1 VNKTTTT
8 LNIPAPARSES
19 PQQAQWKEARSVF
32 PIYLALAKQL
42 QIEIPF
48 TQAKRSLPE
57 KPDLEIFSQAHEWL
71 DSMDERVLVHQ
82 LRHLLQ
88 MTTLNDSESGLRAL
102 IARHLRKSKKSNV
115 DRDKIDFMLA
125 QYFALEVP
133 PKIYHK
139 QIELPDVAQV
149 MQPVLGDVDPA
160 PIDWCAPLEQ
170 MIQDLRGFRSL
181 REILKTNFI
190 EQGRKVKETAGGM
203 FYDPA
208 ALLAFIRFNFLM
220 RRTLIELMH
229 ADLIA
234 IRAGLGQLQTAGA
247 RIIDCHHFGLSA
259 TEPLT
264 KICAMADEWK
274 QPFQKEYTERSVSQA
289 FDKLLGL
296 RTDVEQAIEK
306 ALGKAGESA
315 PQPAAAQAA
324 KSLLATKKPAAE
336 STAPNASA
344 KAKERSSAPAAAAPD
359 AVGVLDFENCMEQ
372 IWEQLIATP
381 PSRGRSMTTVKIGG
395 ARILMSSWEVTAF
408 VSEDGPSAE
417 DLRRAVVARA
427 LVTAAME
434 SAKETGNA
442 TSLDRAMNMARV
454 EVTRLQERV
463 DVAKQA
469 KDTEAAVN
477 LGISTKRLLSALD
490 ESEKL

>member
-1 VNKTTTT
+1 MTT
-8 LNIPAPARSES
+8 LNIPAPAKWEGPR
-19 PQQAQWKEARSVF
+19 QAQWKEARSVF

-42 QIEIPF
+42 EFEIPF
-48 TQAKRSLPE
+48 PQAKRNLPE
-57 KPDLEIFSQAHEWL
+57 IADLEIFSQVHEWL
-71 DSMDERVLVHQ
+71 DSMDQRVMVHQ

-88 MTTLNDSESGLRAL
+88 MTTLNASEAGLRAL
-102 IARHLRKSKKSNV
+102 IQRHLRKTTKSNV
-115 DRDKIDFMLA
+115 DRDKIDFLLV
-125 QYFALEVP
+125 QYFALCAP
-133 PKIYHK
+133 AKIYHK
-139 QIELPDVAQV
+139 QIEPADVAQV
-149 MQPVLGDVDPA
+149 IQPVLGDVDPEPLA
-160 PIDWCAPLEQ
+160 WCAPLEQ
-170 MIQDLRGFRSL
+170 MIDVLRGFRGL

-208 ALLAFIRFNFLM
+208 ALVAFIRFNFLM

-234 IRAGLGQLQTAGA
+234 IRAGLSQLQSAGA
-247 RIIDCHHFGLSA
+247 HIIDCHHFGLSA
-259 TEPLT
+259 TEPLP

-274 QPFQKEYTERSVSQA
+274 QPFQKDYTERSVSQA
-289 FDKLLGL
+289 FEKLLGL

-306 ALGKAGESA
+306 ALVKSGESS
-315 PQPAAAQAA
+315 PQPTAVEVGKPLPAAN
-324 KSLLATKKPAAE
+324 KPAAE
-336 STAPNASA
+336 STASNANA
-344 KAKERSSAPAAAAPD
+344 KAKERPRTPAAEEAD
-359 AVGVLDFENCMEQ
+359 AIVVLDFENCMEQ
-372 IWEQLIATP
+372 VWEQLIATP

-395 ARILMSSWEVTAF
+395 ARILMSSWEVRAF

-427 LVTAAME
+427 LVTAATE
-434 SAKETGNA
+434 SVKETGNA
-442 TSLDRAMNMARV
+442 TSLDRAMNIARV

-463 DVAKQA
+463 DVAKRA

-490 ESEKL
+490 EAEKL

>member
-1 VNKTTTT
+1 MNKTMTT
-8 LNIPAPARSES
+8 LNLSSPAKSES
-19 PQQAQWKEARSVF
+19 PRQAQWKEARSVF

-42 QIEIPF
+42 EFEIPF
-48 TQAKRSLPE
+48 PQAQRNLPE
-57 KPDLEIFSQAHEWL
+57 IADLEIFSQVHEWL
-71 DSMDERVLVHQ
+71 DSMDQRVVVHQ

-88 MTTLNDSESGLRAL
+88 MTTLNASEAGLRAL
-102 IARHLRKSKKSNV
+102 IQRHLCKTTKSNV
-115 DRDKIDFMLA
+115 DRDKIDFLLV
-125 QYFALEVP
+125 QYFALCAP
-133 PKIYHK
+133 AKIYHK
-139 QIELPDVAQV
+139 QIEPADVAQV
-149 MQPVLGDVDPA
+149 IQPVLGDVDPDPLA
-160 PIDWCAPLEQ
+160 WCAPLEQ
-170 MIQDLRGFRSL
+170 MIEALRGFRSL

-208 ALLAFIRFNFLM
+208 ALVAFIRFNFLM

-234 IRAGLGQLQTAGA
+234 IRAGLGQLQSAGA

-259 TEPLT
+259 TEPLP

-289 FDKLLGL
+289 FEELLGL

-306 ALGKAGESA
+306 AHVKSGESA
-315 PQPAAAQAA
+315 PQLSAVEAEEPLPAA
-324 KSLLATKKPAAE
+324 KKPVAE
-336 STAPNASA
+336 STAANANA
-344 KAKERSSAPAAAAPD
+344 NAKERPATPAAEGAD
-359 AVGVLDFENCMEQ
+359 AVVVLDFENCMEQ
-372 IWEQLIATP
+372 VWEQLIATP

-395 ARILMSSWEVTAF
+395 ARVLMSSWEVTAF

-427 LVTAAME
+427 LVTAATE

-442 TSLDRAMNMARV
+442 ASLDRAMNIARV

-463 DVAKQA
+463 DVAKRA

-490 ESEKL
+490 EAEKL